1 MQAAK
6 EMYVYL
12 INGLVII
19 GFLLISTIAITKI
32 IEKHDKD
39 QFNNGIC
46 INCGE
51 KLEQFNVDKY
61 GNVVWLCD
69 DCGYNCVH

>member
-1 MQAAK
+1 MKKLKEAAK
-6 EMYVYL
+6 IVL
-12 INGLVII
+12 GFAIAIFII
-19 GFLLISTIAITKI
+19 GVCTITIAKMG
-32 IEKHDKD
+32 EKYDKE

-51 KLEQFNVDKY
+51 KLVPFDVDKY

-69 DCGYNCVH
+69 DCGYSCVH

>member
-1 MQAAK
+1 MK
-6 EMYVYL
+6 TYVTYIL
-12 INGLVII
+12 IAIALVVS
-19 GFLLISTIAITKI
+19 LTIAIVKI
-32 IEKHDKD
+32 VEKKNNEN
-39 QFNNGIC
+39 FNNGIC

-51 KLEQFNVDKY
+51 KLEPFDVDKY

>member
-1 MQAAK
+1 MNKFK
-6 EMYVYL
+6 EYIKVAL
-12 INGLVII
+12 AFIISIGLL
-19 GFLLISTIAITKI
+19 FLVVTAIVKVA
-32 IEKHDKD
+32 EEGDKER
-39 QFNNGIC
+39 FNNGIC

-51 KLEQFNVDKY
+51 KLEPFDVDKY

>member
-1 MQAAK
+1 MKAYIAC
-6 EMYVYL
+6 VL
-12 INGLVII
+12 IAIALFVS
-19 GFLLISTIAITKI
+19 FTIAIVKI
-32 IEKHDKD
+32 AERQDNKN
-39 QFNNGIC
+39 FNNGIC

-51 KLEQFNVDKY
+51 KLEPFDVDKY